1 MVFNIL
7 HYVIA
12 TFNNPVTMADLMRF
26 NGTTIQSGDSCR
38 VMPQIVGLYAIHL
51 PICPSVY
58 LSIYLAI
65 NTWGGSLRFILFV
78 TSLVSWS
85 PGLSYTGRT
94 SRLHLPSA
102 GISLAMA
109 GMSHTAGFPSLWS
122 GFSMPHGPDVS
133 FASAAEL
140 VRFTRMLDS
149 LSCFCSALVKVSL
162 GSMMMADFSPV

>member
-1 MVFNIL
+1 MVTLWLLNHGYLTYISMVFNIL

-102 GISLAMA
+102 GSAW
-109 GMSHTAGFPSLWS
+109 LWR
-122 GFSMPHGPDVS
+122 
-133 FASAAEL
+133 AWATL
-140 VRFTRMLDS
+140 Q
-149 LSCFCSALVKVSL
+149 VSL
-162 GSMMMADFSPV
+162 LCGPGSRCPMVLMCPLPLPLS

>member
-7 HYVIA
+7 HYVMA

-51 PICPSVY
+51 PICLSVY
-58 LSIYLAI
+58 LSSYQYMGWF
-65 NTWGGSLRFILFV
+65 TQVHPLRDQSGF
-78 TSLVSWS
+78 LVSRPVLHWS
-85 PGLSYTGRT
+85 NLT
-94 SRLHLPSA
+94 SPSA
-102 GISLAMA
+102 FCWISLAMA